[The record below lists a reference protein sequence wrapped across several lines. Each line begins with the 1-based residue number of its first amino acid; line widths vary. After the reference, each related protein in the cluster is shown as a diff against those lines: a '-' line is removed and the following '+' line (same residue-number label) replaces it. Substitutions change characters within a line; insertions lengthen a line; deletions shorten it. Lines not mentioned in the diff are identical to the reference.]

1 MTAANQHPDVIRLV
15 RHPLEAG
22 RPPWALRF
30 EGVSKT
36 YGHDGCRQAALHE
49 VSLAVVPGTLVAITG
64 PSGSG
69 KSTLL
74 AIAGGLER
82 PSAGRVRVGA
92 VDLAELDHEQL
103 TRHRLHQVGYVFQE
117 YNLIR
122 TLTVLDN
129 VALPLELLGERSRE
143 ARERARA
150 ALARVGV
157 AEHAHRFPD
166 QLSGGQ
172 QQRASIARAL
182 ADRRPL
188 LLADEPTGA
197 LDSQASLA
205 VLALLRE
212 LTAIGT
218 ACVVATH
225 NREVARA
232 ADQIVELQDGVVVH
246 DGAPRGVR

>member
-1 MTAANQHPDVIRLV
+1 MNPANQHPDVIRLV
-15 RHPLEAG
+15 RHPLEDG
-22 RPPWALRF
+22 SPPWALRL

-36 YGHDGCRQAALHE
+36 YGHDGSRQAALHE
-49 VSLAVVPGTLVAITG
+49 VSLTVAAGTLVAVTG

-92 VDLAELDHEQL
+92 VDLADLDQEGL
-103 TRHRLHQVGYVFQE
+103 TRHRLEQVGYVFQE

-122 TLTVLDN
+122 TLTVLEN
-129 VALPLELLGERSRE
+129 VALPLELRGQRPRQARDRARE
-143 ARERARA
+143 ALE
-150 ALARVGV
+150 RVGV
-157 AEHAHRFPD
+157 AGHAHRFPD

-182 ADRRPL
+182 ASRRPL

-197 LDSQASLA
+197 LDSHAGGE

-212 LTAIGT
+212 VTATGT
-218 ACVVATH
+218 ACLVATH
-225 NREVARA
+225 SREVARA
-232 ADQIVELQDGVVVH
+232 ADQIVELQDGVVVRES
-246 DGAPRGVR
+246 GTGGRR